1 MSLIYFVLS
10 NVRLAWN
17 FHEPWCDATPS
28 PTRTE
33 FYCLRKSTNFSNCGS
48 SVGGLKRWTG
58 GALWCFRQPTF
69 VCVTKIHIFMMFLN
83 WSNQVEW
90 QLLLHL
96 FFLVVFFFLAP
107 PTLQMLIHG
116 LQISGK
122 LVWSLKFFVSFNNK
136 KNRREKEANWKSRDA
151 NRSPSSDLSADET
164 IRCRRLCA
172 PWIVAGDFLTASG

>member
-96 FFLVVFFFLAP
+96 FFLVVFFFFWHHRHFKCWFMGSRSQGSSFDRWNSLCLSIIRKTEEKRKRTERAETQTVVHRRIFP
-107 PTLQMLIHG
+107 QM
-116 LQISGK
+116 K
-122 LVWSLKFFVSFNNK
+122 
-136 KNRREKEANWKSRDA
+136 RY
-151 NRSPSSDLSADET
+151 
-164 IRCRRLCA
+164 
-172 PWIVAGDFLTASG
+172 VAGVCVLRESWLGIS